1 MDSLPRAIES
11 FEGKSSILDG
21 HYKSR
26 KDPISKCYL
35 VAKSKGFKVFGL
47 QDGGQCFTSN
57 TASETFDKYNESKL
71 CSNGLGGP
79 MANDVYLII
88 SKSD

>member
-1 MDSLPRAIES
+1 MFA
-11 FEGKSSILDG
+11 
-21 HYKSR
+21 
-26 KDPISKCYL
+26 
-35 VAKSKGFKVFGL
+35 L

-57 TASETFDKYNESKL
+57 TASGTFDRYKESKL

-88 SKSD
+88 TKSDWNFKNQKEIKH